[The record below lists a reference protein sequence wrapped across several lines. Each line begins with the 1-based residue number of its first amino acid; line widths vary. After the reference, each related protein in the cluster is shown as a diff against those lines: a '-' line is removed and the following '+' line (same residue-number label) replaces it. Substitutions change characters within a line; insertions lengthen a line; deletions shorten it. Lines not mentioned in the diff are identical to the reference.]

1 LQGLLTFAQGDALR
15 EMHEVVAWTMLVV
28 VAMHIL
34 GVILSSVFD
43 RENLPAAMIR
53 GRKRAAESE
62 QSVSLAGNAAIAIL
76 VVLAGFA
83 AWYFRGYFNT
93 ARDVPYLPFV
103 GPALAMDAQWQH
115 ECGSCHL
122 AFHPSLLPAR
132 SWQVMLGEQDHFGED
147 LAFDAKAVASLS
159 SYASAHSAE
168 HAETPTAWKIASRT
182 PAGSTPLRI
191 IETPYWKR
199 RHAGVT
205 DADWQRVKKIDCAGC
220 HLDAELGTFEPGAIR
235 IGRTSGNARKDGA

>member
-1 LQGLLTFAQGDALR
+1 
-15 EMHEVVAWTMLVV
+15 
-28 VAMHIL
+28 
-34 GVILSSVFD
+34 
-43 RENLPAAMIR
+43 
-53 GRKRAAESE
+53 
-62 QSVSLAGNAAIAIL
+62 
-76 VVLAGFA
+76 
-83 AWYFRGYFNT
+83 
-93 ARDVPYLPFV
+93 
-103 GPALAMDAQWQH
+103 
-115 ECGSCHL
+115 
-122 AFHPSLLPAR
+122 
-132 SWQVMLGEQDHFGED
+132 
-147 LAFDAKAVASLS
+147 LS